1 MNPIEDLIYL
11 TAPVTEKNDILK
23 MIYGKQIHVK
33 KRILEAILEI
43 TFKKHLHDL
52 YWQST
57 KVVAI
62 ILYCVSIIYHMQ
74 KFG

>member
-33 KRILEAILEI
+33 KQILQA
-43 TFKKHLHDL
+43 
-52 YWQST
+52 
-57 KVVAI
+57 VP
-62 ILYCVSIIYHMQ
+62 
-74 KFG
+74 